1 MTATERGTCTQMP
14 AEPGFR
20 SRQELEARNHRGR
33 RRAPSSLTGKNLFLT
48 GLVILLLLSA
58 GMLALR
64 SLATSIQNGGDDVV
78 QSQPSPRPSK
88 TVENTDPFA
97 GTPAADFPVGAEGIV
112 VPPGKQVGTWTP
124 AQVQEVLTRT
134 KQTLVAARLERTM
147 LEQGDSTAYLKTI
160 SESTRSGVTA
170 KLQSGESAL
179 DYVTRLASEYKLAD
193 EPRVQGTMTV
203 TLGPKKELVVGAD
216 YVWIYPLT
224 GPVDEDAP
232 KGPGSKLVI
241 VHTIESY
248 QWFAAKSV
256 APKDTGLR
264 PGPGEL
270 YTVNMDCDLSK
281 SGKLGLQRAAPGN
294 PQNVPENKAYDPAT
308 RPKDLPET
316 C

>member
-1 MTATERGTCTQMP
+1 MP

-20 SRQELEARNHRGR
+20 SRQAIEARSGRGR

-48 GLVILLLLSA
+48 GLVVLLLVSA

-64 SLATSIQNGGDDVV
+64 SLAVSIKNGGDELGDTKSVAAPKPTKDV
-78 QSQPSPRPSK
+78 
-88 TVENTDPFA
+88 DPFV
-97 GTPAADFPVGAEGIV
+97 GTPAAAYPVGAAGIV
-112 VPPGKQVGTWTP
+112 LPPGKQVGSWTP
-124 AQVQEVLTRT
+124 AQVTDVLNRT
-134 KQTLVAARLERTM
+134 KQTLVAARLEPLM

-160 SESTRSGVTA
+160 SESTRGTVTTS
-170 KLQSGESAL
+170 LESGEDAL
-179 DYVTRLASEYKLAD
+179 GYVTRLATDYKLAGD
-193 EPRVQGTMTV
+193 VRVKGSMTV

-216 YVWIYPLT
+216 YVWIYPLD
-224 GPVDEDAP
+224 GPVGEGAP
-232 KGPGSKLVI
+232 TGPGSKLVV

-264 PGPGEL
+264 PGAGKL
-270 YTVNMDCDLSK
+270 YTVNMDCDLAK

-294 PQNVPENKAYDPAT
+294 PQNVPEDKAYDPAT
-308 RPKDLPET
+308 RPEELPQT